1 MDIATAAMSS
11 VVSHVLKVA
20 SRITQSAIYLETL
33 VGLSAKACPYYYVL
47 K

>member
-11 VVSHVLKVA
+11 VVSHVIKVA
-20 SRITQSAIYLETL
+20 SRITQSVIFLETL
-33 VGLSAKACPYYYVL
+33 VGQSAKACPYYYEL